1 MNNSIIYNFFLNSV
15 FLDLKKHFKISFLPP
30 LLIYLAA
37 GVSSL
42 TGIVGIFFIKDYLNL
57 SAAFLAGLGFWAGI
71 PWALKMPLG
80 HIVDL
85 IWNKKNILIYI
96 GATLITISLI
106 IMYFLISDTEFMTNY
121 MAAEKWFILSTIL
134 SPVGYVL
141 QDVVAD
147 AMTVEAVPNYDKN
160 KKKYSAKE
168 IKAMHTTMQTFGRF
182 AIIGG
187 TVLVAAANI
196 YFFRDASSL
205 NENEKISLYSNIYLY
220 ALIIPLISISG
231 VILSKILLINN
242 KTNYENIKPDYSIII
257 GSLIFVIF
265 VSTVGLLNHKLSQEI
280 VFCGSLIIVGFLMK
294 SLLKKI
300 SPTIRTTIIGTALV
314 VFMFRAVPG
323 IGAGMGWFEIDIL
336 GFDQS
341 FFSLLSLISSLLTM
355 IGIIIFRKFMYENTI
370 SKIIIYLSFL
380 NAILLLPSLGM
391 YYGLHEWTA
400 SITNNVID
408 AKFIAIINT
417 ALESPLG
424 QVAMIPMLA
433 WIAKNAPSNLKAT
446 FFAVFASFTNLA
458 LSASNLLTKY
468 LNQIFVVTREVKDK
482 LNNDILTNAN
492 YDELGIL
499 IFVVILLTF
508 FLPYLTIILIQKTK
522 FQTNE

>member
-1 MNNSIIYNFFLNSV
+1 VKNSLIYSFFLKPV
-15 FLDLKKHFKISFLPP
+15 FLDLKQHFKMSFLPP

-37 GVSSL
+37 GVSSI
-42 TGIVGIFFIKDYLNL
+42 TGIVGIFFIKDYLNI

-80 HIVDL
+80 HMVDL

-96 GATLITISLI
+96 GAALISISLL
-106 IMYFLISDTEFMTNY
+106 IMYFLISNTDLMVQY
-121 MAAEKWFILSTIL
+121 MSAEKWFVLSVIL
-134 SPVGYVL
+134 SPIGYVL

-147 AMTVEAVPNYDKN
+147 AMTVEAVPEVDRN
-160 KKKYSAKE
+160 KRKYSDKE

-182 AIIGG
+182 SIIGG

-196 YFFRDASSL
+196 YFFRDASTL
-205 NENEKISLYSNIYLY
+205 EEQQKIAVYSNIYLY
-220 ALIIPLISISG
+220 ALAIPLISISG
-231 VILSKILLINN
+231 IFLSKFIF
-242 KTNYENIKPDYSIII
+242 KTKLKFSLIKPDYTIIF

-265 VSTVGLLNHKLSQEI
+265 VVTVGLLNHPMSQEI
-280 VFCGSLIIVGFLMK
+280 VFFGSLIIVIYLMK
-294 SLLKKI
+294 NLLKKI
-300 SPTIRTTIIGTALV
+300 SPTIKNTIIGTAII

-323 IGAGMGWFEIDIL
+323 VGAGMGWFEIDIL
-336 GFDQS
+336 GFDQQ

-355 IGIIIFRKFMYENTI
+355 TGIIIFRKFMYENTI

-380 NAILLLPSLGM
+380 NAILLLPSLAM
-391 YYGLHEWTA
+391 YYGFHEWT
-400 SITNNVID
+400 SDITNEVVD
-408 AKFIAIINT
+408 AKFIALINT

-458 LSASNLLTKY
+458 LSASNLFTKY
-468 LNQIFVVTREVKDK
+468 LNQIFTVTREVKDK
-482 LNNDILTNAN
+482 INQNILINSN
-492 YDELGIL
+492 YDELGML
-499 IFVVILLTF
+499 IFVVILITF
-508 FLPYLTIILIQKTK
+508 FLPYISILVIQRTSL
-522 FQTNE
+522 QTNE

>member
-1 MNNSIIYNFFLNSV
+1 MNNSLIYNFFLNSV
-15 FLDLKKHFKISFLPP
+15 ILDLRKHFKISFLPP

-37 GVSSL
+37 GISSL
-42 TGIVGIFFIKDYLNL
+42 TGIVGVFFIKDYLNL

-80 HIVDL
+80 HVVDL

-106 IMYFLISDTEFMTNY
+106 IMYFLISDTELMTQY

-134 SPVGYVL
+134 SPIGYVL

-160 KKKYSAKE
+160 KKKYSARA

-182 AIIGG
+182 SIIGG

-196 YFFRDASSL
+196 YIFKDASSL
-205 NENEKISLYSNIYLY
+205 EESEKITLYSYIYLY

-231 VILSKILLINN
+231 VILSKIFLTKKLNHEI
-242 KTNYENIKPDYSIII
+242 IKPDYSIII
-257 GSLIFVIF
+257 GSVIFVIF
-265 VSTVGLLNHKLSQEI
+265 VSTVGLLNHALSQEI
-280 VFCGSLIIVGFLMK
+280 VFCGSLIIVSFLMK

-300 SPTIRTTIIGTALV
+300 SPTIRNTIIGTALV
-314 VFMFRAVPG
+314 VFVFRAVPG
-323 IGAGMGWFEIDIL
+323 VGAGMGWFEIDIL

-400 SITNNVID
+400 SITNNIID

-468 LNQIFVVTREVKDK
+468 LNQVFVVTREVKDK
-482 LNNDILTNAN
+482 LNNDILINAN
-492 YDELGIL
+492 YGELGIL
-499 IFVVILLTF
+499 IFIVILLTF
-508 FLPYLTIILIQKTK
+508 FLPYLTIILIQRTK

>member
-1 MNNSIIYNFFLNSV
+1 MKNSLIYSFFLKPV
-15 FLDLKKHFKISFLPP
+15 FLDLKQHFKISFLPP

-37 GVSSL
+37 GVSSI
-42 TGIVGIFFIKDYLNL
+42 TGIVGIFFIKDYLNI

-80 HIVDL
+80 HMVDL

-96 GATLITISLI
+96 GAALISISLL
-106 IMYFLISDTEFMTNY
+106 IMYFLISNTDLMVQY
-121 MAAEKWFILSTIL
+121 MSAEKWFVLSVIL
-134 SPVGYVL
+134 SPIGYVL

-147 AMTVEAVPNYDKN
+147 AMTVEAVPEVDRN
-160 KKKYSAKE
+160 KRKYSDKE

-182 AIIGG
+182 SIIGG

-196 YFFRDASSL
+196 YFFRDASTL
-205 NENEKISLYSNIYLY
+205 EEQQKIVVYSNIYLY
-220 ALIIPLISISG
+220 ALAIPLISISG
-231 VILSKILLINN
+231 IFLSKFIFKN
-242 KTNYENIKPDYSIII
+242 KLKFSLIKPDYTIIF

-265 VSTVGLLNHKLSQEI
+265 VVTVGLLNHPMSQEI
-280 VFCGSLIIVGFLMK
+280 VFFGSLIIVIYLMK
-294 SLLKKI
+294 NLLKKI
-300 SPTIRTTIIGTALV
+300 SPTIKNTIIGTAII

-323 IGAGMGWFEIDIL
+323 VGAGMGWFEIDIL
-336 GFDQS
+336 GFDQQ

-355 IGIIIFRKFMYENTI
+355 TGIIIFRKFMYENTI

-380 NAILLLPSLGM
+380 NAILLLPSLAM
-391 YYGLHEWTA
+391 YYGFHEWT
-400 SITNNVID
+400 SDITNEVVD
-408 AKFIAIINT
+408 AKFIALINT

-458 LSASNLLTKY
+458 LSASNLFTKY
-468 LNQIFVVTREVKDK
+468 LNQIFTVTREVKDK
-482 LNNDILTNAN
+482 INQNILINSN
-492 YDELGIL
+492 YDELGMLIFFVIL
-499 IFVVILLTF
+499 ITF
-508 FLPYLTIILIQKTK
+508 FLPYISILVIQRTSL
-522 FQTNE
+522 QTNE

>member
-1 MNNSIIYNFFLNSV
+1 MKNSLIYSFFLKPV
-15 FLDLKKHFKISFLPP
+15 FLDLKQHFKISFLPP

-37 GVSSL
+37 GVSSI
-42 TGIVGIFFIKDYLNL
+42 TGIVGIFFIKDYLNI

-80 HIVDL
+80 HMVDL

-96 GATLITISLI
+96 GAALISISLL
-106 IMYFLISDTEFMTNY
+106 IMYFLISNTDLMVQY
-121 MAAEKWFILSTIL
+121 MSAEKWFVLSVIL
-134 SPVGYVL
+134 SPIGYVL

-147 AMTVEAVPNYDKN
+147 AMTVEAVPEVDRN
-160 KKKYSAKE
+160 KRKYSDKE

-182 AIIGG
+182 SIIGG

-196 YFFRDASSL
+196 YFFRDASTL
-205 NENEKISLYSNIYLY
+205 EEQQKIALYSNIYLY
-220 ALIIPLISISG
+220 ALAIPLISISG
-231 VILSKILLINN
+231 IFLSKFIF
-242 KTNYENIKPDYSIII
+242 KTKLKFSLIKPDYTIIF

-265 VSTVGLLNHKLSQEI
+265 VVTVGLLNHPMSQEI
-280 VFCGSLIIVGFLMK
+280 VFFGSLIIVIYLMK
-294 SLLKKI
+294 NLLKKI
-300 SPTIRTTIIGTALV
+300 SPTIKNTIIGTAII

-323 IGAGMGWFEIDIL
+323 VGAGMGWFEIDIL
-336 GFDQS
+336 GFDQQ

-355 IGIIIFRKFMYENTI
+355 TGIIIFRKFMYENTI

-380 NAILLLPSLGM
+380 NAILLLPSLAM
-391 YYGLHEWTA
+391 YYGFHEWT
-400 SITNNVID
+400 SDITNEVVD
-408 AKFIAIINT
+408 AKFIALINT

-458 LSASNLLTKY
+458 LSASNLFTKY
-468 LNQIFVVTREVKDK
+468 LNQIFIVTREVKDK
-482 LNNDILTNAN
+482 INQNILTNSN
-492 YDELGIL
+492 YDELGML
-499 IFVVILLTF
+499 IFVVILTTF
-508 FLPYLTIILIQKTK
+508 CLPYISILVIQRTSL
-522 FQTNE
+522 QTNE